1 MSQSRSE
8 GKKRHILLKIMML
21 LVILLCL
28 AGAAGYTAAT
38 YFKVTGITYEGT
50 DRYTDEELTAYIF
63 GDVSNINSLRL
74 GYDLKHDYRKVSI
87 PFIET
92 YEMEI
97 EYPDKVHVVL
107 YEKSIVAYVIYKEN
121 YMYFDK
127 DGIVVE
133 TSAEQVSDVPLIDG
147 LKFDSIV
154 LYNPLPIKDE
164 SVFNTILDLS
174 QNLRKYEIAVDKI
187 HFNDDLS
194 IVLYIGNVRVK
205 FGKGDKLSEKLH
217 ELKQMEAELAGLSGV
232 LDMENYSEGTE
243 FITFKRD
250 KQ

>member
-1 MSQSRSE
+1 MSRTE
-8 GKKRHILLKIMML
+8 GKKRHILLKIL
-21 LVILLCL
+21 IVLVILSGL
-28 AGAAGYTAAT
+28 AGAAGYFAVTN
-38 YFKVTGITYEGT
+38 FKVTGISYEGT

-63 GDVSNINSLRL
+63 GDAADINSLKL
-74 GYDLKHDYRKVSI
+74 GYELKHDYEKASI

-92 YEMEI
+92 YEIEI

-133 TSAEQVSDVPLIDG
+133 SSSEQVTDVPLVDG

-154 LYNPLPIKDE
+154 LYNPLPIEDE

-187 HFNDDLS
+187 HFNDNLS
-194 IVLYIGNVRVK
+194 IVLYIGNVRVN
-205 FGKGDKLSEKLH
+205 FGNGDKLSEKLH
-217 ELKQMEAELAGLSGV
+217 ELKQMEAQLTGLSGV

-243 FITFKRD
+243 FITFKKD
-250 KQ
+250 KEEK

>member
-1 MSQSRSE
+1 MSRRE
-8 GKKRHILLKIMML
+8 GKKRHILLKIMIA
-21 LVILLCL
+21 LVVLSCL
-28 AGAAGYTAAT
+28 TGGAGYYAAVT
-38 YFKVTGITYEGT
+38 YFKITGITYEGT

-63 GDVSNINSLRL
+63 GDASNLNALKL
-74 GYDLKHDYRKVSI
+74 GYDLKHDYEKVSI

-92 YEMEI
+92 YEVDI
-97 EYPDKVHVVL
+97 EYPDKVHVML
-107 YEKSIVAYVIYKEN
+107 YEKSIVAYVVYKEN

-133 TSAEQVSDVPLIDG
+133 TSTEQVSDVPLVDG

-194 IVLYIGNVRVK
+194 IVLYIGNVRVN
-205 FGKGDKLSEKLH
+205 FGKGDRLSEKLH

-243 FITFKRD
+243 FITFKKD